1 MKVDVTE
8 LGPVKRALKIEVPS
22 EDVNKQFALAYA
34 ELNKQVRIPGF
45 RPGKAPLAM
54 LEKRYAKEIE
64 EDVVR
69 RLVPDYYER
78 AVREAGIVPV
88 LVEIPPLERVKIKKD
103 ASFSFTA
110 TVEIKPKIELRD
122 YKAPNPISLKPDKR
136 TVTDEQVTSTL
147 EVLRE
152 RQAQLEA
159 APAGT
164 ALAEGDYAVLD
175 VEGFLDQTPVEGA
188 KQAGQLHKIG
198 SNAPIL
204 GIEVDAALVG
214 KKEGELVEIPQPYP
228 ASHPDQRLAGK
239 TVVYRVTVTAVKRKK
254 LPALDDEFAKD
265 CGPYASLAEL
275 TEKLLAEM
283 EKALKKDIE
292 DTYKDTIL
300 KRLEETH
307 HFDLPDTLLERELE
321 ALVRQHMQARQRQ
334 KGQPQSPDP
343 VVRQDEIR
351 KAREEY
357 KAEAMRRVKI
367 GLVLEA
373 IADKEGLR
381 VEQEDIQNELLR
393 LSQELRMAPE
403 ELGRLIQ
410 SGGQDSIDELRARI
424 LADKALDFVFRHSV
438 IQG

>member
-22 EDVNKQFALAYA
+22 EDVNKHFALAYA
-34 ELNKQVRIPGF
+34 ELNKHVRIPGF
-45 RPGKAPLAM
+45 RPGKAPLSM
-54 LEKRYAKEIE
+54 LEKRYAKEVE

-103 ASFSFTA
+103 AAFSFTA

-136 TVTDEQVTSTL
+136 TVTDEQVAGTL
-147 EVLRE
+147 DVLRE

-164 ALAEGDYAVLD
+164 ALAEGDYAILD
-175 VEGFLDQTPVEGA
+175 VEGFLEQTPVDGA
-188 KQAGQLHKIG
+188 KQTGQLHKIG
-198 SNAPIL
+198 SKTPIL

-214 KKEGELVEIPQPYP
+214 KKEGELAEIPQPYP

-239 TVVYRVTVTAVKRKK
+239 TVVYRVTVAAVKRKK

-265 CGPYASLAEL
+265 CGPYASMAEL
-275 TEKLLAEM
+275 TEKLRGEM
-283 EKALKKDIE
+283 EKALKKDVE

-307 HFDLPDTLLERELE
+307 HFDLPDTLVERELE
-321 ALVRQHMQARQRQ
+321 AIVRQQMQARQRQ

-343 VVRQDEIR
+343 VVRQEEIR
-351 KAREEY
+351 KAREEH

-373 IADKEGLR
+373 IAEKEGLK

>member
-54 LEKRYAKEIE
+54 LEKRYAKEVE

-136 TVTDEQVTSTL
+136 TVTDEQVTGTL

-159 APAGT
+159 APAGA
-164 ALAEGDYAVLD
+164 ALTEGDYAVLD

-188 KQAGQLHKIG
+188 KQAGQLYKVG
-198 SNAPIL
+198 SKAPIL
-204 GIEVDAALVG
+204 GIDVDAALVG
-214 KKEGELVEIPQPYP
+214 KKEGDLVEIPQPYP

-265 CGPYASLAEL
+265 CGPYASMAEL
-275 TEKLLAEM
+275 TDKLRAEM

-321 ALVRQHMQARQRQ
+321 ALVRQQMQARQRQ
-334 KGQPQSPDP
+334 KGQPVSPDP
-343 VVRQDEIR
+343 VVRQEEIR
-351 KAREEY
+351 KAREEH
-357 KAEAMRRVKI
+357 KGEAMRRVKV

-373 IADKEGLR
+373 IADKEGLK

-410 SGGQDSIDELRARI
+410 SGGQDSINELRARI

>member
-78 AVREAGIVPV
+78 AVRQAGIVPV
-88 LVEIPPLERVKIKKD
+88 LVEIPPLERVKVKKD

-136 TVTDEQVTSTL
+136 TVTDEQVAGTL
-147 EVLRE
+147 DVLRE

-164 ALAEGDYAVLD
+164 ALAEGDYAILD
-175 VEGFLDQTPVEGA
+175 VEGFLDLAPVEGA

-198 SNAPIL
+198 SKAPIL
-204 GIEVDAALVG
+204 GVEVDAALVG

-265 CGPYASLAEL
+265 CGPYASMAEL
-275 TEKLLAEM
+275 TDKLRAEM
-283 EKALKKDIE
+283 EKALKKDVE

-307 HFDLPDTLLERELE
+307 HFDLPDTLVERELE
-321 ALVRQHMQARQRQ
+321 AIVRQQMQARQRQ

-343 VVRQDEIR
+343 VVRQEEIR
-351 KAREEY
+351 KAREEH

-393 LSQELRMAPE
+393 LSQELRMTPE

>member
-54 LEKRYAKEIE
+54 LEKRYAKEVE
-64 EDVVR
+64 EDVIR

-164 ALAEGDYAVLD
+164 VLAEGDYAVLD

-188 KQAGQLHKIG
+188 KQTGQLHKVG

-275 TEKLLAEM
+275 TEKLRAEM

-307 HFDLPDTLLERELE
+307 HFDLPDTLVERELE
-321 ALVRQHMQARQRQ
+321 AIVRQQMQARQRQ

-343 VVRQDEIR
+343 VVRQEEIR
-351 KAREEY
+351 KAREEH

-373 IADKEGLR
+373 IADKEGLK
-381 VEQEDIQNELLR
+381 VEQEDIQHELLR